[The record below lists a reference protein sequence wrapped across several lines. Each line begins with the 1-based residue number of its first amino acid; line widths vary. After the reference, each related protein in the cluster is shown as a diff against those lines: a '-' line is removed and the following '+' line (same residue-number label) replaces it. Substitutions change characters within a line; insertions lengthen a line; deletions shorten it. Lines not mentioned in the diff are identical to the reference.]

1 MLLFSPILYDR
12 AMYQPTVSCQSW
24 RACQTNQNNDSQ
36 AVKPVS
42 QSPDLHRG
50 HHLTCFS
57 QTIQWGSLT
66 SFVKVNSL
74 EIAPIW
80 KGWKEWKSSSLVQTS
95 GYSSSSVTS
104 ESDLDC
110 SINID
115 LAAPHHLLLHL
126 PNEDHF
132 DHAGA
137 DHLPPPS
144 LTLPLHFCY
153 KCRL

>member
-1 MLLFSPILYDR
+1 M
-12 AMYQPTVSCQSW
+12 
-24 RACQTNQNNDSQ
+24 
-36 AVKPVS
+36 
-42 QSPDLHRG
+42 G
-50 HHLTCFS
+50 
-57 QTIQWGSLT
+57 
-66 SFVKVNSL
+66 
-74 EIAPIW
+74 
-80 KGWKEWKSSSLVQTS
+80 SLVQTS

-115 LAAPHHLLLHL
+115 LAAPHHLLIHL

-144 LTLPLHFCY
+144 LTLPLHLPL
-153 KCRL
+153 CRLPPLLQHLQADVWRQLQGSLVRNGLLGVEGQQLEAGLH